1 MTRSVGRGFR
11 GVEAATG
18 LGGLQRIVEVFRG
31 SARVDVLLF
40 GHLFFAGFDDVEHGF
55 KTLSLLDFFV
65 VPLGEGN
72 RLGVAAL
79 FSRRQC
85 FVVPR
90 TAILDQVFQHADN
103 ALSCYVRSGCLTPT
117 ATALSEE
124 IDTLYYL
131 ARLSLR
137 GIDAH
142 RTYERASSLNNH
154 IFRVVFSFPLPSFRL
169 LLVGLDEK
177 PDSRHTYITTRGKH
191 GVVVHFQTEFQR
203 VLEALHL
210 RRHIRGFAQ

>member
-18 LGGLQRIVEVFRG
+18 LGGLQRIVEIFRG
-31 SARVDVLLF
+31 SARDDVLLF

-103 ALSCYVRSGCLTPT
+103 AFL
-117 ATALSEE
+117 ATFEVAVSLQPQPHS
-124 IDTLYYL
+124 LRKSMHCNYL
-131 ARLSLR
+131 AP
-137 GIDAH
+137 A
-142 RTYERASSLNNH
+142 
-154 IFRVVFSFPLPSFRL
+154 V
-169 LLVGLDEK
+169 
-177 PDSRHTYITTRGKH
+177 
-191 GVVVHFQTEFQR
+191 
-203 VLEALHL
+203 HL
-210 RRHIRGFAQ
+210 RH

>member
-1 MTRSVGRGFR
+1 MVAAVAARMRAARDEARRRERGAARCRDKMTRSVGRGFR

-40 GHLFFAGFDDVEHGF
+40 GHLFFAGFDDAEHGF
-55 KTLSLLDFFV
+55 EALSLLDFFV
-65 VPLGEGN
+65 VRLGEGN

-85 FVVPR
+85 FLVPR

-103 ALSCYVRSGCLTPT
+103 AFLCYVRSGSLTPT

-124 IDTLYYL
+124 ID
-131 ARLSLR
+131 
-137 GIDAH
+137 
-142 RTYERASSLNNH
+142 
-154 IFRVVFSFPLPSFRL
+154 
-169 LLVGLDEK
+169 
-177 PDSRHTYITTRGKH
+177 
-191 GVVVHFQTEFQR
+191 
-203 VLEALHL
+203 AL
-210 RRHIRGFAQ
+210 